1 MITLLKK
8 EINQFFNTVIGYF
21 VVCMFLLINGLILWL
36 FSTRYN
42 ILDNGYASL
51 ETYFAFAP
59 WVFVIFVPAITMR
72 MFSEEIRMGT
82 LELLIT
88 KPLTE
93 MQIIL
98 AKYFA
103 SVIVVLASLIPTLIY
118 FYSVFILGYPAGNI
132 DTGGT
137 WGSFIG
143 LFFLASV
150 YTAIGIFTSSLT
162 TNQIVAMILS
172 AILCLV
178 FYLGFDALASLPV
191 FSSKESLVAS
201 FGINEHYKSISRGV
215 LDSRDIIYFAGVT
228 SIFLFFTRT
237 VLQSRKW

>member
-191 FSSKESLVAS
+191 FSSNESLVAS